1 MEDSAGAAVHLPQI
15 GDDGKF
21 PFPLECGGT
30 FIEVAL
36 RAQTQREWLLQES
49 AALCFAAGLLKSED
63 VAELGHKYIQVAA
76 ALCDF
81 VSFAFSPLKLTKIAN
96 SKYVFFG
103 NLFS

>member
-21 PFPLECGGT
+21 PFPLEGGGT
-30 FIEVAL
+30 FMDVAL

-76 ALCDF
+76 ALCEF
-81 VSFAFSPLKLTKIAN
+81 VRFAFSPLKSTKIAKK
-96 SKYVFFG
+96 SMFFW
-103 NLFS
+103 